1 MAITASTLVQYWYSF
16 DFGSGE
22 LEYQGEAGWSNASS
36 DLDEADW
43 IQYDASSRLVWE
55 TRSGIILQELDD
67 TICITNVE
75 SLVAGSL
82 YRWATSERYYQQQAS
97 SWKTWGVSLYHS
109 RAHGNF
115 RKSSAFFLHPLLAH
129 SIPSVKYL
137 AKCLCVLWKIEKSR
151 FNSQYSVCSQEDCNR
166 SRTMRGRQ
174 DPFKNSETLWR
185 LRYRYRRCW
194 QWIRIGLDI
203 IAFSSSISSQHSV
216 MLLKVHSECFK
227 QIKTK
232 RLQEDDWERSAQ

>member
-1 MAITASTLVQYWYSF
+1 MAITETTLVQYWYSF

-22 LEYQGEAGWSNASS
+22 LEYQGKLKQCQFGFGWGR
-36 DLDEADW
+36 LDSIRRVVTTSLGDEIRNNFARAW
-43 IQYDASSRLVWE
+43 RYH
-55 TRSGIILQELDD
+55 
-67 TICITNVE
+67 CITNVK

-185 LRYRYRRCW
+185 LRYRYRQCW
-194 QWIRIGLDI
+194 
-203 IAFSSSISSQHSV
+203 
-216 MLLKVHSECFK
+216 
-227 QIKTK
+227 
-232 RLQEDDWERSAQ
+232 